1 LCDHLGNESLT
12 ANILDSA
19 DKALMEFYKGKFNKS
34 SSDKVNFM
42 DLAGPGM
49 NIIKACSEALFF
61 GVVSCFKNEM
71 QAYKVIRDNLH
82 PCAGFGYHFA
92 SSSKL
97 LINLFTGG
105 KASGSTVRFSRFYL
119 IIDGWANPDCKI
131 PVAYSKFVTAL
142 RKSFATVKGGETNFK
157 IGVEGAYFNAF
168 STIAET
174 FKQIEDAI
182 T

>member
-1 LCDHLGNESLT
+1 
-12 ANILDSA
+12 
-19 DKALMEFYKGKFNKS
+19 MEFYKGKFNKS

-142 RKSFATVKGGETNFK
+142 RKSFGTVKGGETNFK